1 VRTFA
6 VFDNHWQCLGA
17 IWKDGVLTALSTL
30 GGNNSQAYLDQQLR
44 SGSRVCGEEKEETKC
59 ATPDQRLRFEAA
71 IWQPNGE
78 IRELRPLRGDTVGFA
93 FGINDNGEAVGTSGL
108 CSNPTLPTVFVS
120 GPHAVLWDRDG
131 TRI

>member
-108 CSNPTLPTVFVS
+108 CSNTTLPPVFVS
-120 GPHAVLWDRDG
+120 GPHAVLLG
-131 TRI
+131 